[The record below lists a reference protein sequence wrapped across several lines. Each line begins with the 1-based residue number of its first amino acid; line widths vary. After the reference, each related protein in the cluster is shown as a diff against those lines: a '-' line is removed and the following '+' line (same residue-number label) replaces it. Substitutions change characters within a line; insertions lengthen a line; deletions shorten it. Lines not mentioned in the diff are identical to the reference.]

1 LNSSPNLF
9 GTAALFLSNN
19 YPIAIPHAHDWKYK
33 VLQTYKLDKDE
44 NVRDFETLP
53 KLLKSLDPSR
63 FRSVSQA
70 RKACRLGEVILFRK
84 NGNDPTDSS
93 ARADEEYRLENSDFT
108 NLGEYEDL
116 NDILNNRPNI
126 TVCSSSSTVIK
137 DDVVVIR
144 SRADSTGAEII
155 YPTEIVGYIHPPD
168 ILMSGCEVD
177 VIYDDATFCLVNK
190 PEMLTTVGEKRD
202 DLQSILPYILGPPP
216 NQYWSS
222 LDSPPLPRP
231 VHRLDRKTSG
241 LVLVAKTKES
251 MSHLSNCFS
260 IRSVEKSYAAIVFGR
275 PNSSDE
281 AESKDGVLWNTID
294 YPIDGKSSITR
305 WRIVCSI
312 DTKKYGQLT
321 LLLCRPK
328 TGRYH
333 QIRRHLSYC
342 LGTAIVGDS
351 KYDGGGERERAVR
364 SLGMFLCS
372 NAIEFKYPADELTK
386 KSSSLAISKLHT
398 FDDYAEEELLG
409 TSCNST
415 VTMVN
420 YDTGDKLLHLRAKVP
435 LPEKFRT
442 ILTS

>member
-1 LNSSPNLF
+1 M
-9 GTAALFLSNN
+9 
-19 YPIAIPHAHDWKYK
+19 
-33 VLQTYKLDKDE
+33 LQTYKLDKDE
-44 NVRDFETLP
+44 NVRDFGTLP
-53 KLLKSLDPSR
+53 KLLRKLDPAR

-84 NGNDPTDSS
+84 DGNGPTDSS
-93 ARADEEYRLENSDFT
+93 TRGDKEYRLENSDFT
-108 NLGEYEDL
+108 NLGEFKNLY
-116 NDILNNRPNI
+116 DILNNWPNI
-126 TVCSSSSTVIK
+126 TLCSSSSTVIK

-144 SRADSTGAEII
+144 CRADITGTEIF
-155 YPTEIVGYIHPPD
+155 YPTESVGYIHPPD

-177 VIYDDATFCLVNK
+177 VIYDDHTFCLVNK
-190 PEMLTTVGEKRD
+190 PEMLTTVGEKRN

-216 NQYWSS
+216 KQYWSS

-251 MSHLSNCFS
+251 MSRLSHCFS
-260 IRSVEKSYAAIVFGR
+260 TRNVEKSYVAIVFGR
-275 PNSSDE
+275 PKSSDE
-281 AESKDGVLWNTID
+281 AENKDGEVWNTID

-305 WRIVCSI
+305 WRNVCSI

-328 TGRYH
+328 TGRNH

-351 KYDGGGERERAVR
+351 KYDGGGEREKKAR

-372 NAIEFKYPADELTK
+372 NAIEFKYPADELTSE
-386 KSSSLAISKLHT
+386 SSSLAISPLLT

-409 TSCNST
+409 TSCNSN

-420 YDTGDKLLHLRAKVP
+420 HDTGDKLLHLRAKVP

-442 ILTS
+442 ILSS